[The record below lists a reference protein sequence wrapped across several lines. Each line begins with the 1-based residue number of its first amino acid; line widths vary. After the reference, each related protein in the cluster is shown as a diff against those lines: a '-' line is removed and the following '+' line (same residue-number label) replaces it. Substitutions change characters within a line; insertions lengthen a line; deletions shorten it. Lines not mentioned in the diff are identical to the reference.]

1 LVIDGLLD
9 RQNGY
14 VFGANAAGIEY
25 DGQVIKEGAGDD
37 FGSGGGAFNL
47 KYSQL
52 FDVFN

>member
-1 LVIDGLLD
+1 MIDGLLD

-14 VFGANAAGIEY
+14 VFGANAASIEY